1 VAGQPIDDMQAY
13 SNVLKT
19 LKVGELVTVEY
30 RRGDTVET
38 VKVEVGAR

>member
-30 RRGDTVET
+30 RRGDAVMS
-38 VKVEVGAR
+38 VKMEIAAR